1 MSVKRDRFQGRGN
14 DADASTYATVAAKLT
29 KDCTPL
35 SVVTGA
41 AICSCS
47 GEVLTETE
55 CGATPHLSAAGKSNL
70 WSAGHEKPRAQI
82 QSDVSLIKDPAGV
95 EVDSTLLW

>member
-1 MSVKRDRFQGRGN
+1 MP
-14 DADASTYATVAAKLT
+14 

-47 GEVLTETE
+47 VEVLTETE

-70 WSAGHEKPRAQI
+70 WSAGHEKPQAQI
-82 QSDVSLIKDPAGV
+82 QSDVSLIKEAAGL
-95 EVDSTLLW
+95 EVDSTLSWRTNAAFLMDCGN